1 MTKNIVP
8 VSKIMTRK
16 LVFAHPDDDLRHVTE
31 LMKKHGVRHLPVVS
45 GNKLVGMVSRT
56 DILRLSFGDMFDD
69 RSKADDTVFDL
80 LTLDDVMNSNPIT
93 VKETD
98 SISEVAKKFTTVEF
112 HSLPVMK
119 GDEVTGI
126 ISTTDLIKY
135 LLIVI
140 DGE

>member
-16 LVFAHPDDDLRHVTE
+16 LVFAHPGDDLRHVTE
-31 LMKKHGVRHLPVVS
+31 LMKKHGVKHLPVVS